1 MYRIFIVDDEPFI
14 IEGLYDIVDWASFEM
29 EIVGQAANG
38 QEALEALKSVRADI
52 LITDI
57 SMPLMNGLDLI
68 RAVREFQ
75 PELKF
80 IILSGYDEFGY
91 LKEGMAL
98 GIENYLLKPINL
110 KEFKATLSTVAE
122 KLNESR
128 ADYKLNEHS
137 ISILRDNVMHRW
149 LRNQI
154 APQEFQERAGFL
166 GIVINKP
173 LTQVALLRSEQ
184 RLAEAFPVVLEVLH
198 GIPGVIPFQD
208 MDGDIVLVHMLSEY
222 QRGKEAAEAIHRQ
235 LLATPAL
242 AAYEQLY
249 LSIGSVQ
256 ETEDNAALSY
266 TQAKR
271 AQEYF
276 MLFPEHSY
284 ICYEDLQERQEE
296 ANLEFPV
303 NWEED
308 LKLIMAK
315 DTEGLLQR
323 IDDNFEQLR
332 RVEGITPQLIQD
344 IATEWLIRFKMQLKE
359 IRHAEEPEFF
369 KEGLH
374 KIRATSSIADWADIL
389 KEAAV
394 YTIDALI
401 RDVKSPVVQQVL
413 NHIHQSY
420 SEDISLKT
428 LGTQY
433 NIHPVYLGQLFHK
446 EVGESFT
453 EYINKYR
460 IEKAKEQLRTS
471 PLKVHE
477 IARNVGYWETGYF
490 YKQFKKHVGISPTE
504 YKGLV

>member
-1 MYRIFIVDDEPFI
+1 VDDEPFI
-14 IEGLYDIVDWASFEM
+14 IEGLYDIVDWAGFGM
-29 EIVGQAANG
+29 EIVGQASNG
-38 QEALEALKSVRADI
+38 QEALEALRSVRVDV

-75 PELKF
+75 PELKA

-110 KEFKATLSTVAE
+110 EEFKATLHTVAE
-122 KLNESR
+122 KLDESS

-149 LRNQI
+149 LRDQI
-154 APQEFQERAGFL
+154 GPQEFQERADFL
-166 GIVINKP
+166 GIVIDKP
-173 LTQVALLRSEQ
+173 LVQVALLRQ
-184 RLAEAFPVVLEVLH
+184 KQPLPEAFQEVQKTL
-198 GIPGVIPFQD
+198 GSNPRVIPFQD
-208 MDGDIVLVHMLSEY
+208 MDGDIVLLHLLSEY
-222 QRGKEAAEAIHRQ
+222 QRGKEEAEAIHDQ
-235 LLATPAL
+235 LLNV
-242 AAYEQLY
+242 
-249 LSIGSVQ
+249 LSGFQPLHLSVGSVQ

-266 TQAKR
+266 THAKR

-276 MLFPEHSY
+276 MLFPERSY
-284 ICYEDLQERQEE
+284 ICYEDLVDSQDVASRGVP
-296 ANLEFPV
+296 F

-315 DTEGLLQR
+315 DKQSLLER

-332 RVEGITPQLIQD
+332 MMEGSTPNLIQD
-344 IATEWLIRFKMQLKE
+344 IATEWLIRFKMQLKA
-359 IRHAEEPEFF
+359 IRHTEEPEFF
-369 KEGLH
+369 KEGLG

-389 KEAAV
+389 KEAAA
-394 YTIDALI
+394 YTIDSLV

-420 SEDISLKT
+420 SEDVSLKT